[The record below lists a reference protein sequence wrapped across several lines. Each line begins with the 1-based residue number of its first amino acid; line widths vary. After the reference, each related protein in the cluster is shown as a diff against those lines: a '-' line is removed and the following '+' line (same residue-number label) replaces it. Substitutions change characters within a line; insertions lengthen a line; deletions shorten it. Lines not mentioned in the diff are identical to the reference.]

1 MNRFGVNLSLGGVLA
16 IGLVSVTMPLTYG
29 DEKPSVAAAA
39 KKVKAIIGHRGS
51 CADRPENTLA
61 SYRRAIEVGAT
72 VAECDVRTTQ
82 DGVLVSSH
90 DADIRRTSNG
100 NGAIGAMT
108 LAELR
113 KLDFGG
119 WFDPKYRGERIP
131 TLREIL
137 ELCKG
142 KTHVMLD
149 LKESGEAYMQQIAAE
164 VKKSSDP
171 KEIVLGIRSVEHA
184 RGFRKLLPEA
194 RQIGLIPDTGALD
207 AYAKAGVDAIRLW
220 PRWLSD
226 PALVAAVRKHKRE
239 LLLSAPKGTKEE
251 VLAVLPFEPEW
262 LASDD
267 PGRLK
272 KTLAGLVKEING
284 K

>member
-1 MNRFGVNLSLGGVLA
+1 MNRSG
-16 IGLVSVTMPLTYG
+16 VSVLLGIIVGIGMVWWTDPITRG
-29 DEKPSVAAAA
+29 DEKPDVAAAA

-61 SYRRAIEVGAT
+61 SYRRAIEVGAM
-72 VAECDVRTTQ
+72 VAECDVRTTR

-100 NGAIGAMT
+100 KGTIDALT
-108 LAELR
+108 LAELKR
-113 KLDFGG
+113 LDFGG
-119 WFDPKYRGERIP
+119 WFDPKYQGERIP

-142 KTHVMLD
+142 KIHVMLD
-149 LKESGEAYMQQIAAE
+149 LKESGDPYMQQIAVE
-164 VKKSSDP
+164 VKKYSHP

-184 RGFRKLLPEA
+184 RTFRKLLPEA
-194 RQIGLIPDTGALD
+194 RQIGLIPDTASLD
-207 AYAKAGVDAIRLW
+207 AYAKAEVDAIRLW
-220 PRWLSD
+220 PRWLSE
-226 PALVAAVRKHKRE
+226 PTLVAAVRKHKRE
-239 LLLSAPKGTKEE
+239 LLLSAPKGTREE
-251 VLAVLPFEPEW
+251 VLAVLPYEPEW

-272 KTLAGLVKEING
+272 QTLAEIA
-284 K
+284 KLKK